1 MFRLGIGPMDGDT
14 EVLTHNLMKPPAAVD
29 SFNLHGVIS
38 ATQHGHVEHVEAALK
53 QGLSPNATDDD
64 GCSLLHWAAINN
76 RIEVARLLISYNADT
91 NLIGGVLASSPI
103 HWAARNGLVA
113 MCAMLVKGGAVCNVR
128 DVQGYTPIH
137 LAIQGN
143 HVPLVAYFLLKFDYA
158 KDISDNSGM
167 TPAMLC
173 AKRSYTMF
181 PLRLIV
187 RAGADLSIKE
197 HFSGNTA
204 LHLAAHDRNSSAVIE
219 LLEGKADVNIRNKQ
233 SETPL
238 DMARTI
244 KSPQIL
250 DLMEEAARRQG
261 VSRTNCF
268 RKAFVP
274 PLSTY
279 FFFFVPM
286 FGFFITYLL
295 FKYLPLIV
303 ATFTTL
309 ISCIFLMVLIRFDY
323 HDPTY
328 KLLPYGVT
336 MAEAVLMVFSWSAYA
351 HWYVPWWAQML
362 FVLSVLALGFTLFRI
377 GTLDPGVVRAPK
389 NCHQLYV
396 NEAEA
401 GIQHQQKYCF
411 TCFIRK
417 MEHTKHCAVCGFCV
431 NNFDHHC
438 PWLNSCVTRRNM
450 REFIMFVISVA
461 VSSFIYCL
469 ATSHYAILKI
479 DDHGLEKFL
488 ETDAFLMITII
499 LSAMH
504 AFMLSV
510 LFCVQMNQISQ
521 GVTTNERIKARRAG
535 HSHTSDYNVIH
546 HRPSVSKRCHNL
558 LEFFSSNGDPNW

>member
-1 MFRLGIGPMDGDT
+1 MDGDTT
-14 EVLTHNLMKPPAAVD
+14 EVLTHSIMKPPAPAPAAVVVD
-29 SFNLHGVIS
+29 SFNLHAVIS
-38 ATQHGHVEHVEAALK
+38 ATQHGYLEQVEIALK

-76 RIEVARLLISYNADT
+76 RLEVARLLISYNADP
-91 NLIGGVLASSPI
+91 NLVGGVLQSSPV
-103 HWAARNGLVA
+103 HWAARTGLVA
-113 MCAMLVKGGAVCNVR
+113 MCAYLVKAGGVCNVR

-158 KDISDNSGM
+158 KDISDNSGL
-167 TPAMLC
+167 TPAMMC

-187 RAGADLSIKE
+187 RAGADLGLKE

-204 LHLAAHDRNSSAVIE
+204 LHLAAQDRNLSAVIE
-219 LLEGKADVNIRNKQ
+219 LLDGNADVNIRNKQ

-238 DMARTI
+238 DVARTI

-250 DLMEEAARRQG
+250 DMMEEAARRQRI
-261 VSRTNCF
+261 SRSNCF
-268 RKAFVP
+268 RNSFVP
-274 PLSTY
+274 PVSTY
-279 FFFFVPM
+279 FFFLVPM
-286 FGFFITYLL
+286 IGFFITYLL

-303 ATFTTL
+303 ATFSTL

-336 MAEAVLMVFSWSAYA
+336 IVEVILMTFSWSAYA

-362 FVLSVLALGFTLFRI
+362 FVLSVLALILTLFRI
-377 GTLDPGVVRAPK
+377 GTLDPGVVKAAK

-417 MEHTKHCAVCGFCV
+417 MEHTKHCAVCGYCV

-438 PWLNSCVTRRNM
+438 PWLNSCITRRNM
-450 REFIMFVISVA
+450 REFVMFVVSVFM
-461 VSSFIYCL
+461 SSSIYCL
-469 ATSHYAILKI
+469 ATSHYAIVQVEDK
-479 DDHGLEKFL
+479 GLEKFL
-488 ETDAFLMITII
+488 EKDAFLMITII
-499 LSAMH
+499 LSGMH
-504 AFMLSV
+504 AFMLCG

-535 HSHTSDYNVIH
+535 HSHSSDYNVIH
-546 HRPSVSKRCHNL
+546 HKPSYSTRCHNL
-558 LEFFSSNGDPNW
+558 LEFFSSNGDSNW

>member
-1 MFRLGIGPMDGDT
+1 MNGDT
-14 EVLTHNLMKPPAAVD
+14 EVLTHNLLKPAVVVD
-29 SFNLHGVIS
+29 SFNLHAVIS
-38 ATQHGHVEHVEAALK
+38 ATQHGHVESVEAALK
-53 QGLSPNATDDD
+53 QGLSPNTTDDD

-76 RIEVARLLISYNADT
+76 RLEVARLLISYNADA

-113 MCAMLVKGGAVCNVR
+113 MCAVLVKGGAVCNVR
-128 DVQGYTPIH
+128 DIQGYTPIH

-143 HVPLVAYFLLKFDYA
+143 HVPLVAYFLLKFEYA

-167 TPAMLC
+167 TPAMMC
-173 AKRSYTMF
+173 AKRSFTMF

-187 RAGADLSIKE
+187 RAGADLSLKE

-204 LHLAAHDRNSSAVIE
+204 LHLAAQDRNSSAVME
-219 LLEGKADVNIRNKQ
+219 LLEGNANVNIRNKQ

-250 DLMEEAARRQG
+250 DLMEDAARRQG
-261 VSRTNCF
+261 VSRTSCF
-268 RKAFVP
+268 RRSFVP
-274 PLSTY
+274 PISTY
-279 FFFFVPM
+279 FFFLVPM
-286 FGFFITYLL
+286 FGFFMTYLL
-295 FKYLPLIV
+295 FKYLPLII
-303 ATFTTL
+303 ATFSTL

-336 MAEAVLMVFSWSAYA
+336 IAEAILMVLSWSAYA

-362 FVLSVLALGFTLFRI
+362 FVLSVLALAFTLFRI
-377 GTLDPGVVRAPK
+377 GTLDPGVVRAAK
-389 NCHQLYV
+389 NCHQLFV

-417 MEHTKHCAVCGFCV
+417 MDHTKHCAVCGFCV

-450 REFIMFVISVA
+450 REFIMFVISVS
-461 VSSFIYCL
+461 VSSAIYCM
-469 ATSHYAILKI
+469 ATSHYALLQIE
-479 DDHGLEKFL
+479 DHGLEEFL

-504 AFMLSV
+504 ALMLAV

-521 GVTTNERIKARRAG
+521 GVTTNDRIKARRAG
-535 HSHTSDYNVIH
+535 HAHSHSGSTDYNVIH
-546 HRPSVSKRCHNL
+546 HKPSISKRCHNL

>member
-1 MFRLGIGPMDGDT
+1 MDGDT
-14 EVLTHNLMKPPAAVD
+14 EVLTHNMRPPAVID
-29 SFNLHGVIS
+29 VFNLHAVIS
-38 ATQHGHVEHVEAALK
+38 ATQHGQADLVEEALK
-53 QGLSPNATDDD
+53 QGVSPNARDDD

-76 RIEVARLLISYNADT
+76 RLEVARLLISYNADT
-91 NLIGGVLASSPI
+91 NLVGGVLASSPI

-113 MCAMLVKGGAVCNVR
+113 MCAMLVKAGAVCNIR
-128 DVQGYTPIH
+128 DIQGYTPIH

-143 HVPLVAYFLLKFDYA
+143 HIGLVAYFLLKFDYA

-173 AKRSYTMF
+173 AKKSYTMF

-187 RAGADLSIKE
+187 RAGADLSLKE

-219 LLEGKADVNIRNKQ
+219 LLQGNADVNIRNKQ

-238 DMARTI
+238 DMARAI
-244 KSPQIL
+244 KNPHIL
-250 DLMEEAARRQG
+250 EMMEEAARKQG
-261 VSRTNCF
+261 VSRTSCF
-268 RKAFVP
+268 RKCFVP

-279 FFFFVPM
+279 FFFMVPM

-295 FKYLPLIV
+295 FKYLPLVV

-336 MAEAVLMVFSWSAYA
+336 IAEALLMIFSWTAYA
-351 HWYVPWWAQML
+351 HWFVPWWAQML
-362 FVLSVLALGFTLFRI
+362 FVLSVIALGFTLFRI
-377 GTLDPGVVRAPK
+377 GTVDPGIVKAPK

-401 GIQHQQKYCF
+401 GIQHQHKYCF

-417 MEHTKHCAVCGFCV
+417 LEHTKHCAVCGFCV

-450 REFIMFVISVA
+450 REFIMFIISVA
-461 VSSFIYCL
+461 VSSFIYCV
-469 ATSHYAILKI
+469 ATTHYAVMKI
-479 DDHGLEKFL
+479 DENGLEKFL
-488 ETDAFLMITII
+488 ETEAFLMITII

-504 AFMLSV
+504 AFMLAV
-510 LFCVQMNQISQ
+510 LFCVQLNQISQ

-535 HSHTSDYNVIH
+535 HHHSHNSDYNVIH